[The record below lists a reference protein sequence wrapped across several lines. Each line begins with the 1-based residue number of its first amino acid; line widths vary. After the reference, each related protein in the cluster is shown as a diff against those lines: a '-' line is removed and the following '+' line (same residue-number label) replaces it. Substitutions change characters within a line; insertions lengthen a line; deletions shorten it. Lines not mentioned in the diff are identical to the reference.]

1 MNHQVFFIA
10 LAIGTI
16 IAVLLS
22 WRYSRKGIHP
32 RFYPH
37 IGFVLVVFLSLMGI
51 VSFLSFMI
59 STMIGNKVPPVRD
72 ATPVSGT
79 TEEIQPKK
87 PEK

>member
-1 MNHQVFFIA
+1 MNHQVFLIA
-10 LAIGTI
+10 LAVGTV

-37 IGFVLVVFLSLMGI
+37 IGFVIVVFLALMGI

-59 STMIGNKVPPVRD
+59 STMIGNEVPSVRD
-72 ATPVSGT
+72 VTPVSGT
-79 TEEIQPKK
+79 TEEMQPK
-87 PEK
+87 PQEK